1 MKKMIVLLMMAGFL
15 GVNFQPVQAG
25 ELGVVNL
32 YKIME
37 EYKKAQEI
45 TAAINAKKAELQ
57 QFQDQSNKK
66 IKAVK
71 SKLEKKSLFEK
82 LNKEYNQKAMTLNQ
96 EIEAKLINL
105 KNIQDKEVLKTVE
118 KVARRK
124 DLDLVLEKATVPYAK
139 YDITDE
145 VLKILNSSY
154 KRK

>member
-1 MKKMIVLLMMAGFL
+1 MKKLLVLLMMAGFL
-15 GVNFQPVQAG
+15 GLNILTAQAG

-45 TAAINAKKAELQ
+45 TAAINSKKAELQ

-71 SKLEKKSLFEK
+71 NQIEKKSLFEK
-82 LNKEYNQKAMTLNQ
+82 LNKQYNQKAMTLNQ

-105 KNIQDKEVLKTVE
+105 KNIQHKEVLKTVA
-118 KVARRK
+118 KVARKR

-139 YDITDE
+139 YDITEE
-145 VLKILNSSY
+145 VLKILNNSY
-154 KRK
+154 KKK